1 MKEFTKA
8 WKSSK
13 APKKQRKYL
22 AKAPLHIKR
31 NMLSVNL
38 SKDLRTKTKKR
49 NIVVR
54 KDDKVKIMRGKF
66 KGKEGKVLE
75 VKTKL
80 LKIYVEGMQ
89 AKKQDGSKVNVP
101 FRPSNLQIIEMVD
114 RKSKTK
120 KSVEKKTETTKKEI
134 SPVTKSHNSHPNKNS
149 VTKDDK
155 IGKETKK

>member
-1 MKEFTKA
+1 MKTFTKA

-13 APKKQRKYL
+13 KPKKQRKYV

-38 SKDLRTKTKKR
+38 SKDLRAKTKKR

-66 KGKEGKVLE
+66 KGKQGKVLE

-80 LKIYVEGMQ
+80 LKIYIEGMQ

-101 FRPSNLQIIEMVD
+101 FKPSNLQIIEMID
-114 RKSKTK
+114 RKNKTK
-120 KSVEKKTETTKKEI
+120 KPVEKKTEVKKVETKEVKKEKKPEI
-134 SPVTKSHNSHPNKNS
+134 KEEKS
-149 VTKDDK
+149 
-155 IGKETKK
+155 KK